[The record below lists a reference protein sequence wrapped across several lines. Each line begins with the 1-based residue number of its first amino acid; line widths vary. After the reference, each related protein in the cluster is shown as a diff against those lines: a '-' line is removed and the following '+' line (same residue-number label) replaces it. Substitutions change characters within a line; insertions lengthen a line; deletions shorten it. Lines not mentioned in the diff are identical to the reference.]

1 MKRLYPIILIIL
13 VAVSGCLKNPFDTRG
28 GQQPAGATG
37 SWETPA
43 TPEVMITNLMYAY
56 NEKNIQNYQDCFD
69 SGFVFS
75 AFEDS
80 IEAEAQG
87 NGYLFQFW
95 DKAVEITT
103 TENIFTTFSQN
114 GNYLDLTMSI
124 SSDNPDNI
132 GDTLA
137 VLYRNY
143 TLTIIK
149 SDSLQIDTT
158 EAEGLAS
165 FTLNQSSLNL
175 WTIYLWEEIPSGRS
189 GYDWG
194 DFKAEYRNR

>member
-1 MKRLYPIILIIL
+1 LKRLYPIILIVL

-28 GQQPAGATG
+28 SQQPAGTTG
-37 SWETPA
+37 TWETPA
-43 TPEVMITNLMYAY
+43 TPEVMITNLVYAY

-69 SGFVFS
+69 SAFVFS
-75 AFEDS
+75 AYEDS

-87 NGYLFQFW
+87 NGYLFQNW
-95 DKAVEITT
+95 DKAVEVTT

-158 EAEGLAS
+158 MAEGLAS

-175 WTIYLWEEIPSGRS
+175 WTICLWEEIPSGRS

-194 DFKAEYRNR
+194 DFKAEYRSR

>member
-1 MKRLYPIILIIL
+1 LKRLYPIILIIL

>member
-1 MKRLYPIILIIL
+1 LKRLYLIILIIL
-13 VAVSGCLKNPFDTRG
+13 FTVSGCLKNPFYTRNS
-28 GQQPAGATG
+28 QQPAGTTG
-37 SWETPA
+37 TWETPA
-43 TPEVMITNLMYAY
+43 TPEVMIANLMYAY
-56 NEKNIQNYQDCFD
+56 NEKNIQNYRDCFD

-95 DKAVEITT
+95 DKAVEIMTA
-103 TENIFTTFSQN
+103 ENIFATFSQN
-114 GNYLDLTMSI
+114 DNHLDLIMGISI
-124 SSDNPDNI
+124 DNPDNI

-143 TLTIIK
+143 TLTIIR
-149 SDSLQIDTT
+149 SDSLQTDTT
-158 EAEGLAS
+158 AAEGLAS
-165 FTLNQSSLNL
+165 FTLNQTSLNL
-175 WTIYLWEEIPSGRS
+175 WTICLWEEVPSGRS
-189 GYDWG
+189 DYDWG